1 MAFDFTGKTAIVTG
15 GTQGIGLEIAKGI
28 VAGGGHVALIARNA
42 AKGEAAVAELG
53 EGNKFYQ
60 LDVADAPKA
69 RETVEQIFTDLPQTN
84 ILINCAGVISTK
96 KFDEI
101 DDTEW
106 RRTIDINLNGTFTMM
121 NAVYPHF
128 KAAHAGTI
136 VNVSSVAGKI
146 GGGLL
151 GTAAYASSKAG
162 VNGLTK
168 AVAKEG
174 GKFGVRCN
182 AVCPSLTLTDMTSIL
197 SDENSQRIINGI
209 PLGRAAQASPVTM
222 YQRLEKPGHKW
233 GVFGVVSLIGNIAI
247 MAFYTVVT
255 GWILYYFVKFLTG
268 QHADFGFA
276 QMIADPG
283 LNVTYLLVVL
293 IAAFVLLS
301 FNLQGGL
308 ERVTKYM
315 MSALLVL
322 MLVLAVHSLTFAGA
336 AEGLRFYLVP
346 DFSAID
352 GGVIV
357 AAMNQAF
364 FSLSVGM
371 GGMAIFGSYIG
382 KDRALMGE
390 SVHVILLDTFVA
402 VLAGIIIFPA
412 CFTYGLEVTA
422 GPSLLFDTMA
432 GVFGNMAGGRWWGA
446 LFFLFMVFAALS
458 TVLGV
463 CENILA
469 MVRELTGW
477 SRPKGCVVCGVGIF
491 LLALTTALGY
501 SVLHFQPFAPGSAW
515 LDFWDFIVSNNVL
528 PLGSLVLAL
537 FCCNRFGWGWDN
549 FVAEANTGRGLK
561 VRPWM
566 KPIFKYFVPGAILFI
581 YIYGMVT
588 FHWR

>member
-1 MAFDFTGKTAIVTG
+1 M
-15 GTQGIGLEIAKGI
+15 
-28 VAGGGHVALIARNA
+28 
-42 AKGEAAVAELG
+42 
-53 EGNKFYQ
+53 
-60 LDVADAPKA
+60 
-69 RETVEQIFTDLPQTN
+69 
-84 ILINCAGVISTK
+84 
-96 KFDEI
+96 
-101 DDTEW
+101 
-106 RRTIDINLNGTFTMM
+106 
-121 NAVYPHF
+121 
-128 KAAHAGTI
+128 
-136 VNVSSVAGKI
+136 
-146 GGGLL
+146 
-151 GTAAYASSKAG
+151 
-162 VNGLTK
+162 
-168 AVAKEG
+168 
-174 GKFGVRCN
+174 
-182 AVCPSLTLTDMTSIL
+182 
-197 SDENSQRIINGI
+197 
-209 PLGRAAQASPVTM
+209 
-222 YQRLEKPGHKW
+222 
-233 GVFGVVSLIGNIAI
+233 
-247 MAFYTVVT
+247 
-255 GWILYYFVKFLTG
+255 
-268 QHADFGFA
+268 
-276 QMIADPG
+276 
-283 LNVTYLLVVL
+283 
-293 IAAFVLLS
+293 
-301 FNLQGGL
+301 
-308 ERVTKYM
+308 
-315 MSALLVL
+315 
-322 MLVLAVHSLTFAGA
+322 
-336 AEGLRFYLVP
+336 P

-382 KDRALMGE
+382 KDHALMGE
-390 SVHVILLDTFVA
+390 SLRVIFLDTFVA

-561 VRPWM
+561 VHPWM

>member
-1 MAFDFTGKTAIVTG
+1 MLSAGCAIGCGNVWKFPWMCG
-15 GTQGIGLEIAKGI
+15 RN
-28 VAGGGHVALIARNA
+28 GGGSFMLLYILCLLVL
-42 AKGEAAVAELG
+42 GLPVMVMEFAV
-53 EGNKFYQ
+53 
-60 LDVADAPKA
+60 
-69 RETVEQIFTDLPQTN
+69 
-84 ILINCAGVISTK
+84 
-96 KFDEI
+96 
-101 DDTEW
+101 
-106 RRTIDINLNGTFTMM
+106 
-121 NAVYPHF
+121 
-128 KAAHAGTI
+128 
-136 VNVSSVAGKI
+136 
-146 GGGLL
+146 
-151 GTAAYASSKAG
+151 
-162 VNGLTK
+162 
-168 AVAKEG
+168 
-174 GKFGVRCN
+174 
-182 AVCPSLTLTDMTSIL
+182 
-197 SDENSQRIINGI
+197 
-209 PLGRAAQASPVTM
+209 GRAAQASPVTM

-268 QHADFGFA
+268 QNADFGFA

-283 LNVTYLLVVL
+283 LNVTYLLVVV

-382 KDRALMGE
+382 KDHALMGE
-390 SVHVILLDTFVA
+390 SLRVIFLDTFVA

>member
-1 MAFDFTGKTAIVTG
+1 MNERERLSSRLGFIMLSAGCAIGCGNVWKFPWMCG
-15 GTQGIGLEIAKGI
+15 QN
-28 VAGGGHVALIARNA
+28 GGGSFMLLYILCLLVL
-42 AKGEAAVAELG
+42 GLPVMVMEFAV
-53 EGNKFYQ
+53 
-60 LDVADAPKA
+60 
-69 RETVEQIFTDLPQTN
+69 
-84 ILINCAGVISTK
+84 
-96 KFDEI
+96 
-101 DDTEW
+101 
-106 RRTIDINLNGTFTMM
+106 
-121 NAVYPHF
+121 
-128 KAAHAGTI
+128 
-136 VNVSSVAGKI
+136 
-146 GGGLL
+146 
-151 GTAAYASSKAG
+151 
-162 VNGLTK
+162 
-168 AVAKEG
+168 
-174 GKFGVRCN
+174 
-182 AVCPSLTLTDMTSIL
+182 
-197 SDENSQRIINGI
+197 
-209 PLGRAAQASPVTM
+209 GRAAQASPVTM

-382 KDRALMGE
+382 KDHALMGE
-390 SVHVILLDTFVA
+390 SLRVIFLDTFVA
-402 VLAGIIIFPA
+402 VLAGIVIFPA

-422 GPSLLFDTMA
+422 GPSLLFATMA

-446 LFFLFMVFAALS
+446 LFFLFMVFA
-458 TVLGV
+458 
-463 CENILA
+463 
-469 MVRELTGW
+469 
-477 SRPKGCVVCGVGIF
+477 GI
-491 LLALTTALGY
+491 
-501 SVLHFQPFAPGSAW
+501 SLHFQQDNLQGT
-515 LDFWDFIVSNNVL
+515 
-528 PLGSLVLAL
+528 LVHRKQ
-537 FCCNRFGWGWDN
+537 CT
-549 FVAEANTGRGLK
+549 V
-561 VRPWM
+561 
-566 KPIFKYFVPGAILFI
+566 
-581 YIYGMVT
+581 
-588 FHWR
+588 

>member
-1 MAFDFTGKTAIVTG
+1 MNERERLSSRLGFIMLSAGCAIGCGNVWKFPWMCG
-15 GTQGIGLEIAKGI
+15 QN
-28 VAGGGHVALIARNA
+28 GGGSFMLLYILCLLVLGLPVMIM
-42 AKGEAAVAELG
+42 EFAV
-53 EGNKFYQ
+53 
-60 LDVADAPKA
+60 
-69 RETVEQIFTDLPQTN
+69 
-84 ILINCAGVISTK
+84 
-96 KFDEI
+96 
-101 DDTEW
+101 
-106 RRTIDINLNGTFTMM
+106 
-121 NAVYPHF
+121 
-128 KAAHAGTI
+128 
-136 VNVSSVAGKI
+136 
-146 GGGLL
+146 
-151 GTAAYASSKAG
+151 
-162 VNGLTK
+162 
-168 AVAKEG
+168 
-174 GKFGVRCN
+174 
-182 AVCPSLTLTDMTSIL
+182 
-197 SDENSQRIINGI
+197 
-209 PLGRAAQASPVTM
+209 GRAAQASPVTM

-382 KDRALMGE
+382 KDHALMGE
-390 SVHVILLDTFVA
+390 SLRVIFLDTFVA

-422 GPSLLFDTMA
+422 GPSLLFDTM
-432 GVFGNMAGGRWWGA
+432 GG
-446 LFFLFMVFAALS
+446 
-458 TVLGV
+458 
-463 CENILA
+463 C
-469 MVRELTGW
+469 
-477 SRPKGCVVCGVGIF
+477 
-491 LLALTTALGY
+491 
-501 SVLHFQPFAPGSAW
+501 SAIW
-515 LDFWDFIVSNNVL
+515 
-528 PLGSLVLAL
+528 
-537 FCCNRFGWGWDN
+537 
-549 FVAEANTGRGLK
+549 
-561 VRPWM
+561 
-566 KPIFKYFVPGAILFI
+566 PGAAGEAHCSSCSWCLRRCPLCWASARISLPWC
-581 YIYGMVT
+581 VS
-588 FHWR
+588 